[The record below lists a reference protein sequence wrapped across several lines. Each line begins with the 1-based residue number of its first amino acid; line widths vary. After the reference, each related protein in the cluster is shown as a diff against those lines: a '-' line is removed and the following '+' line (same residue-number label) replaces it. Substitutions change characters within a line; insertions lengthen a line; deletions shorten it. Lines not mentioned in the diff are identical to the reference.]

1 MTENKTGGAGS
12 PCQFPPVP
20 WIFDIGASHSLIG
33 IQARAKTPQRV
44 MKKLRLLDGVWNLHD
59 WCLQFIKRFFR
70 RIPSQKIRA
79 RQEILFDRKIRM
91 AHRETPSYA
100 FNIMT
105 TNAILNL
112 TEATEMAHSNQ
123 DRAENKPSAYW
134 QAVLDRDASLDGK
147 FVFAVSSTGVYCR
160 PSCPA
165 RRPRREN
172 VTFFGQP
179 DQAEKTGYRACLRCR
194 PKAIGGNGTT
204 EMVKA
209 MCRYIE
215 QHLDEP
221 LTLARL
227 GSEFRQSPFHL
238 QRTFKRVLGITPRA
252 YADSCRMS
260 QLKDNLRAGHSV
272 TRSMYDAGFSSSSR
286 LYERTSSQLGM
297 TPDKYRRGAI
307 AAPIR
312 YTFTD
317 SPLGRMLIAATD
329 KGICAIQFANSDGEL
344 EQGLRHEFPFA
355 IRRRD
360 DAAMQHWKTALP
372 LDIQATAFQRRVWSQ
387 LQSIP
392 FGATRSYAAVAKAI
406 GQPTATRAVA
416 RACATNPVA
425 VVIPC
430 HRVVSKTGD
439 AGGYRWGMERKKALL
454 ELETG
459 HSV

>member
-1 MTENKTGGAGS
+1 
-12 PCQFPPVP
+12 
-20 WIFDIGASHSLIG
+20 
-33 IQARAKTPQRV
+33 
-44 MKKLRLLDGVWNLHD
+44 
-59 WCLQFIKRFFR
+59 
-70 RIPSQKIRA
+70 
-79 RQEILFDRKIRM
+79 
-91 AHRETPSYA
+91 
-100 FNIMT
+100 MT

-112 TEATEMAHSNQ
+112 TEAMEMAPRKQNH
-123 DRAENKPSAYW
+123 DEKPEEKNDERTHDLRW
-134 QAVLDRDASLDGK
+134 QAVLARDVSQDGK

-160 PSCPA
+160 PSCAA
-165 RRPRREN
+165 RRPRRAN
-172 VTFFGQP
+172 VTFFAQP
-179 DQAEKTGYRACLRCR
+179 DQAEKAGYRACLRCR
-194 PKAIGGNGTT
+194 PRAIGGHGAT
-204 EMVKA
+204 ETVKA
-209 MCRYIE
+209 ICRYIE

-227 GSEFRQSPFHL
+227 GSEFHQSPFHL
-238 QRTFKRVLGITPRA
+238 QRTFKSVLGITPRA
-252 YADSCRMS
+252 YADSCRMN
-260 QLKDNLRAGHSV
+260 QLKGNLRAGHSV
-272 TRSMYDAGFSSSSR
+272 TRSMYDAGYSSSSR
-286 LYERTSSQLGM
+286 LYERTASQLGM

-312 YTFTD
+312 YTFAD

-329 KGICAIQFANSDGEL
+329 KGICAIQFADSDDEL

-360 DAAMQHWKTALP
+360 DEAMRKWKEDLLRQMRGQHLNAALP
-372 LDIQATAFQRRVWSQ
+372 LDIQATAFQRRVWTH